1 MRKLFPGVTLLAFA
15 VTAQA
20 YQITFE
26 TTECNGDT
34 GMAAVDVDRIY
45 RVQADDCGPQ
55 QPGEKRK
62 QVLVRASGGPTRFD
76 VFTVA
81 EKEGQRIQNEIKK
94 YNDARRRTLE
104 RGGSIIIQK
113 E

>member
-1 MRKLFPGVTLLAFA
+1 MRTTLIGATLFAAAATVH
-15 VTAQA
+15 A

-34 GMAAVDVDRIY
+34 GFAAVEVDRVY
-45 RVQADDCGPQ
+45 RVEADDCGPQ

-62 QVLVRASGGPTRFD
+62 QVLVRASAGPTRYD

-81 EKEGQRIQNEIKK
+81 EKEGQRIQNEIRK
-94 YNDARRRTLE
+94 YNDARRRSLD
-104 RGGSIIIQK
+104 RGGTIMIDRP
-113 E
+113 

>member
-1 MRKLFPGVTLLAFA
+1 MFKPLLGALLSAVAFA
-15 VTAQA
+15 APA

-45 RVQADDCGPQ
+45 RVQADDCAPQ

-62 QVLVRASGGPTRFD
+62 QVLVRSPGGPTNYD
-76 VFTVA
+76 VFLVT
-81 EKEGQRIQNEIKK
+81 EKEGQRIQKEITK
-94 YNDARRRTLE
+94 YNDARRRSLE
-104 RGGSIIIQK
+104 RGDSIIFQRP
-113 E
+113 